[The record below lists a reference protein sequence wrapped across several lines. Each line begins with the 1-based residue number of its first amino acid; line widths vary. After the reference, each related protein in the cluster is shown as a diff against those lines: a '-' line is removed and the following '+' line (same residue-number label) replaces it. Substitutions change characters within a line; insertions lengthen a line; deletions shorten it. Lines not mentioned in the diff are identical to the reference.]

1 MKLKSGRDVKLV
13 DLTYA
18 QREECEDAATV
29 RRFSDGS
36 FEVTNLN
43 KARTLW
49 CRYGLALEE
58 VEDLNDFSSDELA
71 EIGDEIQERA
81 TRGVNPTKSAS

>member
-1 MKLKSGRDVKLV
+1 MKLKSGREVKLI

-18 QREECEDAATV
+18 QRTECEDAAIV
-29 RRFSDGS
+29 RRYADGS

-49 CRYGLALEE
+49 CKYGLGLEDTE
-58 VEDLNDFSSDELA
+58 ELNEFSSDELA
-71 EIGDEIQERA
+71 KIQDEVQERSI
-81 TRGVNPTKSAS
+81 RGKNPTK